1 MRLKSW
7 LASIL
12 VIVFILILGSG
23 CASPGDA
30 EKQAGKLKIG
40 SLPIEDNLPVLVAE
54 RNGYFAEENLDL
66 ELVSFQSPVELQS
79 AFQSGELDGM
89 ITDMLIGAL
98 LQSAGADLKITSLT
112 LGATPQEGR
121 FAILAAPGS
130 NIETVADLKGKSI
143 GISNNSII
151 EYVTDGLLLAGGVN
165 PAEVNK
171 TTVAKIPLRL
181 EMLLSKKIDAITVP
195 DPHISYTL
203 AKGATIV
210 AEDTKGENLSQ
221 AVVVMTGKTLAGKE
235 EAVKRFYKAYAR
247 AVEDINREP
256 EKYRELL
263 IENVNIPAEIAG
275 TYSIQHYS
283 KPQLP
288 AEKEVNRIIEWLRA
302 KDLLQQEITYESLV
316 REGLY

>member
-12 VIVFILILGSG
+12 LIVFILILGSG
-23 CASPGDA
+23 CASSNGA

-54 RNGYFAEENLDL
+54 QNGYFAEENLNL

-151 EYVTDGLLLAGGVN
+151 EYVTDGLLMAGGVN

-171 TTVAKIPLRL
+171 TTVAKIPVRL

-203 AKGATIV
+203 SKGATIV

-221 AVVVMTGKTLAGKE
+221 AVVVMTGKTLEGKE
-235 EAVKRFYKAYAR
+235 ESVKRFYQAYAR
-247 AVEDINREP
+247 AIEDINREP

-302 KDLLQQEITYESLV
+302 KDLLQQEINYESLV
-316 REGLY
+316 DKGLY